1 MINTHQLMELF
12 TNGYEGTAGN
22 DTRYDLKD
30 EMIKIRSCALL
41 KNWISK
47 IKRSKPQ
54 YTIEDF
60 RYIMDQDKSLFDD
73 LKKNVCWGDSFG
85 LDQMF
90 FRTGGSKRLI
100 DYPDIKITDDGEIIL
115 IDGNSYGIGNM
126 GVLTFDLFP
135 LSDEDIS
142 NDENDAY
149 KTDDNADDNT
159 N

>member
-1 MINTHQLMELF
+1 MDLF
-12 TNGYEGTAGN
+12 NEVN
-22 DTRYDLKD
+22 DSRYNLKD
-30 EMIKIRSCALL
+30 EMIKIRSTALL
-41 KNWISK
+41 KNWINK
-47 IKRSKPQ
+47 IKACNPQ

-60 RYIMDQDKSLFDD
+60 HYIMDQDKSLFND

-85 LDQMF
+85 IDQMF

-100 DYPDIKITDDGEIIL
+100 DYPDIKITDDGQITI

-135 LSDEDIS
+135 ISDEDS
-142 NDENDAY
+142 SS
-149 KTDDNADDNT
+149 DDNADDKT